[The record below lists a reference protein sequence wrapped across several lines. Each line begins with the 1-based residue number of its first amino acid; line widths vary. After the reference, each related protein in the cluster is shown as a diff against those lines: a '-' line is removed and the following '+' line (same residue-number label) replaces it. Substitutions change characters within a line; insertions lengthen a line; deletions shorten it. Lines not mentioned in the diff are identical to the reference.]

1 MFCVHVSLNSWL
13 FFILQDFGGSAK
25 VAKEL
30 YNMLQPKNADFVS
43 EEELKERLDHALKL
57 YLKKKD
63 DDKSGLKSTQN
74 FRVTFFW
81 VSKVTRDG
89 ISFASLCT
97 MIGPEKLLN
106 LLNLLDAK
114 LKSMT
119 TWPIFPCFI
128 QL

>member
-1 MFCVHVSLNSWL
+1 MFCVYVSHDSWL

-43 EEELKERLDHALKL
+43 EEELRERLDHVLEH

-81 VSKVTRDG
+81 VSKVTRDS

-97 MIGPEKLLN
+97 VIGPEKLLH

-119 TWPIFPCFI
+119 T
-128 QL
+128 

>member
-1 MFCVHVSLNSWL
+1 MFRQFVSHRHHQLTYQPLIMFCVHVSHDSWL

-74 FRVTFFW
+74 FRVTFF
-81 VSKVTRDG
+81 
-89 ISFASLCT
+89 
-97 MIGPEKLLN
+97 
-106 LLNLLDAK
+106 
-114 LKSMT
+114 
-119 TWPIFPCFI
+119 
-128 QL
+128 

>member
-1 MFCVHVSLNSWL
+1 MLFVQKSCSSKFHIYLRAFQPISHDSWL

-43 EEELKERLDHALKL
+43 EEELKECLDHALKL

-74 FRVTFFW
+74 F
-81 VSKVTRDG
+81 
-89 ISFASLCT
+89 
-97 MIGPEKLLN
+97 
-106 LLNLLDAK
+106 LD
-114 LKSMT
+114 
-119 TWPIFPCFI
+119 
-128 QL
+128 

>member
-119 TWPIFPCFI
+119 TWPIFPCFK
-128 QL
+128 L

>member
-1 MFCVHVSLNSWL
+1 
-13 FFILQDFGGSAK
+13 
-25 VAKEL
+25 
-30 YNMLQPKNADFVS
+30 MLQPKNVDFVS
-43 EEELKERLDHALKL
+43 EEELRERLDHVLKL

-119 TWPIFPCFI
+119 TWPIFPCFK
-128 QL
+128 L